1 MGDRGIFAALAM
13 GAALLLAL
21 GNPLGD
27 AAADELV
34 PPDAVERTQPIEVA
48 YRFEHPATGHGFLD
62 IEWSVVDG
70 RVIERHRIPLDLE
83 GASDLVWRFRST
95 PGAP

>member
-13 GAALLLAL
+13 GAALFLAL
-21 GNPLGD
+21 GNPLDD

-34 PPDAVERTQPIEVA
+34 LPEAVERTRPIEVA

-62 IEWSVVDG
+62 IEWSDVDG
-70 RVIERHRIPLDLE
+70 RLVERRRIPLDLAE
-83 GASDLVWRFRST
+83 AALE
-95 PGAP
+95 A

>member
-1 MGDRGIFAALAM
+1 VADQLILPQAAGRTHPLE
-13 GAALLLAL
+13 AA
-21 GNPLGD
+21 
-27 AAADELV
+27 
-34 PPDAVERTQPIEVA
+34 
-48 YRFEHPATGHGFLD
+48 YFFEKPATGRGFLD
-62 IEWSVVDG
+62 IEWSDVDG